1 MNNFNLS
8 LAVIGLLFLS
18 GSASAID
25 LTDYKVIEGTYSDAY
40 VDGSLNVNDD
50 SDKEQTSYNAVIKA
64 DLESVHTT
72 APYTLE
78 YALQGQGSFFRGSDD
93 NSSSESQYD
102 TTAHVEVNKYINND
116 DTFFVYGNTK
126 LGYQKLSSA
135 SSASDPFVKVG
146 AGVGYGRMYIATP
159 LANAMRI
166 AEDLQAYKII
176 KADVSDKALMD
187 LAKVIGLESEFASKY
202 GSNEY
207 RQYWYSEMEKV
218 LKENKALV
226 NDSLSATGIVR
237 LDEILSTNDSRGVL
251 DRLHGWTVQA
261 GAGQVLS
268 DYNGDDG
275 DTTVDV
281 EFDYALPFGYTSQLR
296 ETFFTSKVLN
306 SDSTF
311 DYTMGNRL
319 KYTYEISDKVDWIN
333 TWNLKYLKANE
344 AGDDVTTNVLG
355 TTFRYYL
362 ANQLTFNTTLSLSN
376 VDGNNLGFVETKGWN
391 TALTSSISYR
401 LK

>member
-296 ETFFTSKVLN
+296 ETLSTSKVLN

>member
-296 ETFFTSKVLN
+296 ETLSTSKVLN

-311 DYTMGNRL
+311 DYTMSNRL

>member
-40 VDGSLNVNDD
+40 VDGTLNVNDD

-296 ETFFTSKVLN
+296 ETLSTSKVLN

>member
-8 LAVIGLLFLS
+8 LAVIGVLFL
-18 GSASAID
+18 GNTASAID

-40 VDGSLNVNDD
+40 VDGSLNVSDD
-50 SDKEQTSYNAVIKA
+50 SDKDQTSYHAVVKA

-78 YALQGQGSFFRGSDD
+78 YAIQGQGSSFRGSDD
-93 NSSSESQYD
+93 NATRETQYD
-102 TTAHVEVNKYINND
+102 TTAHLEVNKYLKND
-116 DTFFVYGNTK
+116 DTYFVYGNTK
-126 LGYQKLSSA
+126 LGYQKLSTT

-146 AGVGYGRMYIATP
+146 AGAGYGRMYIATP
-159 LANAMRI
+159 LASAMRI
-166 AEDLQAYKII
+166 ADDLKEYKII
-176 KADVSDKALMD
+176 KPSVSDKALMA
-187 LAKVIGLESEFASKY
+187 LAKVIGLESEYASKH
-202 GSNEY
+202 GADEY
-207 RQYWYSEMEKV
+207 KQYWYVDMEKA
-218 LKENKALV
+218 LKDNGALV
-226 NDSLSATGIVR
+226 GDALTATGIVR
-237 LDEILSTNDSRGVL
+237 LDEILSTNGSRGVL

-261 GAGQVLS
+261 GVGEILS
-268 DYNGDDG
+268 DYNGDSG
-275 DTTVDV
+275 DTTLDA

-296 ETFFTSKVLN
+296 ETLTTSKVLAD
-306 SDSTF
+306 DSTF
-311 DYTMGNRL
+311 DYALANSF

-333 TWNLKYLKANE
+333 TWNLQYLKSNNDK
-344 AGDDVTTNVLG
+344 DDVTTNVLG

-376 VDGNNLGFVETKGWN
+376 VNGTNDGFAETKGWN

>member
-40 VDGSLNVNDD
+40 IDGTLNVNDD

-78 YALQGQGSFFRGSDD
+78 YTLQGQGSFFRGSDD
-93 NSSSESQYD
+93 NSSSESQYE
-102 TTAHVEVNKYINND
+102 TTAHVEVNKYIKND

-296 ETFFTSKVLN
+296 ETLSTSKVLN

-311 DYTMGNRL
+311 DYTMSNRL